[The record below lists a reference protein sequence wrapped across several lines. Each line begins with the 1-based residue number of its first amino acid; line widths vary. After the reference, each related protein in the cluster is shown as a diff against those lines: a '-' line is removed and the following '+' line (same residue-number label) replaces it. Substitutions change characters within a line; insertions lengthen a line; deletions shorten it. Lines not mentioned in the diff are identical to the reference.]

1 MPRYGRVYASKEAAK
16 ADAKG
21 FAHWVA
27 NEFAN
32 PGGGGNATARRRR
45 KQEAPKRMTQS
56 ACASI
61 FEDFPDCCEPVSSLC
76 SELPENFQR
85 VDRSVTGVVWCP
97 RSQFSARARR
107 RLARQRAAQ
116 QPRQQMTLDSR
127 REKARLH
134 VVAKLEDAIRE
145 RTEAINV
152 LHGHLRAGSEYELLD
167 PEIDGQVPDLV
178 IDLTEPATRDAEP
191 ALSLGGSG
199 RFGAAQTARLHR
211 QAAAM
216 SMLLER
222 LNARDVEHITLLQ
235 DTRLVAH
242 RADEISNLLP
252 RWYHLPSSFGLP
264 TERQVMEEVARIGY
278 IG

>member
-1 MPRYGRVYASKEAAK
+1 MPRYGRLYASEEAAN

-27 NEFAN
+27 NEFAK

-45 KQEAPKRMTQS
+45 KQEVPKRMTRS
-56 ACASI
+56 ACAST
-61 FEDFPDCCEPVSSLC
+61 FEDFPDCCEPVVSLR

-85 VDRSVTGVVWCP
+85 FDNIITGVVWCP

-116 QPRQQMTLDSR
+116 QPRRQQTLDPR

-134 VVAKLEDAIRE
+134 VIAKLEDAIRE

-152 LHGHLRAGSEYELLD
+152 LHDHVHSGTEYELLD
-167 PEIDGQVPDLV
+167 PEIDGQVPDQA
-178 IDLTEPATRDAEP
+178 IDLTGPATRDAEP
-191 ALSLGGSG
+191 AFSLG
-199 RFGAAQTARLHR
+199 
-211 QAAAM
+211 
-216 SMLLER
+216 ER

-252 RWYHLPSSFGLP
+252 QWYHLPSSFGLP
-264 TERQVMEEVARIGY
+264 TERQ
-278 IG
+278 